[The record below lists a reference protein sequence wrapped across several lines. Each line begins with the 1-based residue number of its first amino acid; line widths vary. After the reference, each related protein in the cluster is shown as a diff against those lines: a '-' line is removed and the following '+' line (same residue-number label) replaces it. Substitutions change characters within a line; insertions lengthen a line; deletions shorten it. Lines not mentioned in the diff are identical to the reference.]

1 MATSSAH
8 LSALDRETS
17 DEVERAVAAFCAAT
31 GLAVCVKLLRTRPRH
46 PTGLEEVSVRRG
58 LHESPFCLGVKRTL
72 NARCK
77 DCDLRM
83 VPERCVAEKRQF
95 THVCHAGANEVI
107 IPLFEEGALAG
118 VVYVGQFRTTD
129 EQPDVLRK
137 VSDEERERIEGL
149 ALLLGAYLGERLR
162 EPRFVSESS
171 KGYRAEAI
179 RLFLQRNLSE
189 NPGLAE
195 LASHLGLSSTRTA
208 HAVRE
213 ATGRSFVALRD
224 ELRLER
230 AEALLAR
237 TYHKIAR
244 VAAECGFSSPQYF
257 HRFFRRQKRMTPL
270 AFRRRQRTR
279 A

>member
-1 MATSSAH
+1 MPAFIEPAKPEIPVSSA
-8 LSALDRETS
+8 
-17 DEVERAVAAFCAAT
+17 EVERAIAAFCATT
-31 GLAVCVKLLRTRPRH
+31 GLEVCVKLLRAKLRH
-46 PTGLEEVSVRRG
+46 PTGLEEISARRA
-58 LHESPFCLGVKRTL
+58 LHESAFCTGVKRTL

-77 DCDLRM
+77 DCDLRL
-83 VPERCVAEKRQF
+83 VPERCEVEKRQF

-107 IPLFEEGALAG
+107 IPLFEEGTLAG
-118 VVYVGQFRTTD
+118 VVYVGQFRTTE
-129 EQPDVLRK
+129 EQPAVLRL
-137 VSDEERERIEGL
+137 VSAEEQEKIEGL
-149 ALLLGAYLGERLR
+149 ALLLGAYLGARLN

-179 RLFLQRNLSE
+179 RIFLQRNLPR

-195 LASHLGLSSTRTA
+195 LARHLGLSTTRTA

-224 ELRLER
+224 EMRLER
-230 AEALLAR
+230 AEALLAG

-257 HRFFRRQKRMTPL
+257 HRFFRRHKRMTPL
-270 AFRRRQRTR
+270 AFRRRQRTP